1 MSNHDEHTQFA
12 PGYQHQSIEE
22 RVVIKWAPI
31 WASVIGL
38 VTLIV
43 VALGLVRAFELAL
56 AGDDNRSITAA
67 WMPADFQQAP
77 GTAPLNP
84 AQVAQKEIYEEHQQH
99 LLTTYGWAN
108 QEKKLARIPLDRA
121 KALIVEKYGQTQ

>member
-1 MSNHDEHTQFA
+1 MSNHDEHTEFA
-12 PGYQHQSIEE
+12 PGYHHQTLEE

-31 WASVIGL
+31 WASAIGL

-43 VALGLVRAFELAL
+43 VSLGLVRAFELAL
-56 AGDDNRSITAA
+56 AGNDNRSIHAG
-67 WMPADFQQAP
+67 WMPEDFQQAP

-84 AQVAQKEIYEEHQQH
+84 AQVASREIYNDQQKE
-99 LLTTYGWAN
+99 LLSTYGWAN

-121 KALIVEKYGQTQ
+121 KALIVEKYGQK